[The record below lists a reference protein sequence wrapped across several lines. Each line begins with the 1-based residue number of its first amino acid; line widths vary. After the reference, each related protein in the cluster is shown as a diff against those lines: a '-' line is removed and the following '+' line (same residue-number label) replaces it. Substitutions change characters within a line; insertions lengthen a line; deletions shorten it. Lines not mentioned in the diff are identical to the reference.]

1 MVRGNLLAGVS
12 DTLRPSSRPPTKLL
26 TPTAPQVLFKRKP
39 VQFLPVPELDDDNQE
54 IWYIPQT
61 GEVFVTYEDYLNRM
75 DFYKQKRFICTI
87 SGHSGLTF
95 FDALES
101 ELAGAAEVN
110 QAFPEALKG
119 PILRR
124 VQFQTV
130 SRIDTLV
137 DQVYDEFKN
146 DYYPGEAVTVY
157 VVGGERL
164 KGVVRDKM
172 RFGSKVLPD
181 GTQTPNF
188 SRYFVS
194 LDERPDEE
202 AMVCEPNIFRDRKVF
217 TKAVLRSFIKNTV
230 TREAWNGAPWL
241 VKNDVAEKYHI
252 DTRIPAHLRY
262 DNKLLE
268 RKQIQLQKKASHS
281 DLTPQDSPGPVSPTG
296 FRLPELKPAP
306 KSHKSKAQQALQAQQ
321 HAIKGKHSTFGGHE
335 PGSFMHL
342 PLPGNSLQQ
351 FPMSYRD
358 QPPEPI
364 VHQREPTPPPPPP
377 KYPIEDLQVES
388 RGLVRPQLKYMCRDT
403 PVEVGPESKSPFSE
417 KILMKS
423 IGPLLETWDTLNVY
437 CEIFKL
443 DSFTFDDYVEAM
455 LVASV
460 DSPVQLFDE
469 IHCAV
474 LKILVTSEADG
485 GKVQIQLPEL
495 DDEDEEEDE
504 EEEEE
509 GSAEP
514 TPEPEPQP
522 TGRATRRSLAK
533 AEAERLAAEAAAAEK
548 EMQEA
553 EDAPKHQAEE
563 LLHDYDW
570 IEQLSKREFKDGGW
584 EMILVGLLHQLS
596 KNERLSA
603 ACEELLQQL
612 VPTDIEPSQETVRQ
626 QYSALDINYR
636 VQALQ
641 IICML
646 TSETRAIRGYMED
659 CSETMTGYRKEKIEW
674 QRKRKQ
680 LIEDLKQLN
689 DQRKI
694 LLPDN
699 LPPSPPLEPAKT
711 NGDVKMSDVEDLPA
725 NTSDEVA
732 DSDDDG
738 AVRKLRRAND
748 RAAERKRKAELEQE
762 RKEKA
767 EAAAKVPKQS
777 KQFQRVLKDIQKKE
791 EEIAECEREIA
802 VIDNDLREADCPRT
816 RVLGKDRFW
825 NRYYWFERNGMP
837 YGGLPDSSTASA
849 DYANGCLWVQGP
861 DEIEREGYIDMS
873 PEYQDE
879 YVAKF
884 NTTVPERKKREEGAT
899 SVYNACQWG
908 YYSEPEDVDALLGW
922 LEPRG
927 VNELK
932 LRKELVNYRDKIAKN
947 MENRKAYLAEAEE
960 QQKKE
965 REEAAKAAAATPAPT
980 PTPAPPT
987 TTTTTSTNPPSKRMT
1002 TRGRGV
1008 TTISAPPLEP
1018 SPEPPAPPAPIAPVV
1033 VAAPTSYRCMA
1044 WENTMALEDIGHLH
1058 SLQPPPA
1065 RSRKM
1070 TKKKEAAEKAAAER
1084 EKAEEKEVMVTRGK
1098 KGRQGGR

>member
-1 MVRGNLLAGVS
+1 MVRGNFLATS
-12 DTLRPSSRPPTKLL
+12 EAPIAL
-26 TPTAPQVLFKRKP
+26 TPRPQVLFKRKP
-39 VQFLPVPELDDDNQE
+39 VQFVPVPEIDDENQE
-54 IWYIPQT
+54 VWHMPQT
-61 GEVFVTYEDYLNRM
+61 GEIFLTYEDFLKRL
-75 DFYKQKRFICTI
+75 DFYHQKRFICTI

-101 ELAGAAEVN
+101 ELAGAAEVD

-146 DYYPGEAVTVY
+146 DYYPGEAVTVHIL
-157 VVGGERL
+157 GGERL
-164 KGVVRDKM
+164 QGVVRDKA
-172 RFGSKVLPD
+172 RFGGKVLPD
-181 GTQTPNF
+181 GTLTLPF

-202 AMVCEPNIFRDRKVF
+202 AVVDDSHIFRDRKVF
-217 TKAVLRSFIKNTV
+217 TKAVLRSFIKKTV

-241 VKNDVAEKYHI
+241 VKHDVAEKYHI

-268 RKQIQLQKKASHS
+268 RKQMQLQKKAS
-281 DLTPQDSPGPVSPTG
+281 QFDSNLVPSGPVSPTG
-296 FRLPELKPAP
+296 YRLPDLKPAP
-306 KSHKSKAQQALQAQQ
+306 KSHKSKEYQLQQQN
-321 HAIKGKHSTFGGHE
+321 AIKGKHSTFGGHE
-335 PGSFMHL
+335 PGSFVHL
-342 PLPGNSLQQ
+342 PLPGNPFQ
-351 FPMSYRD
+351 FPMSFRGQVSPPAVR
-358 QPPEPI
+358 QP
-364 VHQREPTPPPPPP
+364 EPTPPPPPP
-377 KYPIEDLQVES
+377 KYPIEDLQVEP
-388 RGLVRPQLKYMCRDT
+388 RRMVRPQLKYMCSDT
-403 PVEVGPESKSPFSE
+403 PVEVAPEAKSPLSD

-455 LVASV
+455 LVASTAT
-460 DSPVQLFDE
+460 PVQLFDE

-474 LKILVTSEADG
+474 LKILVTSEAEG

-495 DDEDEEEDE
+495 E
-504 EEEEE
+504 EEEEDDE
-509 GSAEP
+509 EDEQEESTAP

-522 TGRATRRSLAK
+522 SGRATRRSLAK

-553 EDAPKHQAEE
+553 EDAPRHLAED
-563 LLHDYDW
+563 LVRDYDW
-570 IEQLSKREFKDGGW
+570 IEHLMKRDFKDGGW
-584 EMILVGLLHQLS
+584 EMIMVGLLHQLS
-596 KNERLSA
+596 QSERLNAS
-603 ACEELLQQL
+603 CEELLEQL
-612 VPTDIEPSQETVRQ
+612 VPTDIEPSQETVRER
-626 QYSALDINYR
+626 YSALDVNYR

-659 CSETMTGYRKEKIEW
+659 CSETMTAYRKEKIEW

-680 LIEDLKQLN
+680 LIEELKGLN

-699 LPPSPPLEPAKT
+699 LPPSPPLEPVKT
-711 NGDVKMSDVEDLPA
+711 NGDVKMSDAEDLPA
-725 NTSDEVA
+725 NTSDEVP
-732 DSDDDG
+732 DSDDEG
-738 AVRKLRRAND
+738 PARKLRRAND
-748 RAAERKRKAELEQE
+748 RAAERKRKAEQEQE

-791 EEIAECEREIA
+791 DEIAECEREIA

-849 DYANGCLWVQGP
+849 GYANGCIWVQGP
-861 DEIEREGYIDMS
+861 DELEREGYIDML

-879 YVAKF
+879 YKAKF
-884 NTTVPERKKREEGAT
+884 DMTVPERKKLEEGAT
-899 SVYNACQWG
+899 SVFNACQWG
-908 YYSEPEDVDALLGW
+908 YYSDPEDVDALLGW
-922 LEPRG
+922 LDPRG
-927 VNELK
+927 FNELK

-947 MENRKAYLAEAEE
+947 MENRKAYLATAAEE
-960 QQKKE
+960 NAKE
-965 REEAAKAAAATPAPT
+965 NGKDKTGNEEADDEEST
-980 PTPAPPT
+980 PTPANATPVT
-987 TTTTTSTNPPSKRMT
+987 GKNKRMS

-1008 TTISAPPLEP
+1008 TTISAPRLP
-1018 SPEPPAPPAPIAPVV
+1018 SAEPEPEPTS
-1033 VAAPTSYRCMA
+1033 VAATTTYRCMD
-1044 WENTMALEDIGHLH
+1044 WQNTMALEEIGHLH
-1058 SLQPPPA
+1058 SMEPPPA

-1070 TKKKEAAEKAAAER
+1070 TKKKEAAITAAA
-1084 EKAEEKEVMVTRGK
+1084 KGAAAAPAEPDVMVTRGK
-1098 KGRQGGR
+1098 RKR

>member
-1 MVRGNLLAGVS
+1 MVCASFLATSGC
-12 DTLRPSSRPPTKLL
+12 PHPTN
-26 TPTAPQVLFKRKP
+26 PAPQVLFKRKP
-39 VQFLPVPELDDDNQE
+39 VQFLPVPEIDDEHQE
-54 IWYIPQT
+54 VWHIPQT
-61 GEVFVTYEDYLNRM
+61 GEVFLTYEEYLNRL

-87 SGHSGLTF
+87 SGHSGLAF

-101 ELAGAAEVN
+101 ELAGAAEVD

-146 DYYPGEAVTVY
+146 DYYPGEAVTVHIL
-157 VVGGERL
+157 GGERL
-164 KGVVRDKM
+164 QGVVRDKT

-181 GTQTPNF
+181 GTLTAPF

-202 AMVCEPNIFRDRKVF
+202 AVVDDSHIFRDRKVF
-217 TKAVLRSFIKNTV
+217 TKAVLRSFIKKTV

-241 VKNDVAEKYHI
+241 VKNAVAEKYHI
-252 DTRIPAHLRY
+252 DTRIPPHLRY
-262 DNKLLE
+262 DNKLAE
-268 RKQIQLQKKASHS
+268 RKQMQLQKKAS
-281 DLTPQDSPGPVSPTG
+281 QFDSSVLSSAPASPTG

-306 KSHKSKAQQALQAQQ
+306 KSHKSKAQQALQAQ
-321 HAIKGKHSTFGGHE
+321 HSTVKGKHSTFGGHE
-335 PGSFMHL
+335 PGSFVHL
-342 PLPGNSLQQ
+342 PLPGNPFQ
-351 FPMSYRD
+351 FPMSFRG
-358 QPPEPI
+358 QVPSPI
-364 VHQREPTPPPPPP
+364 VRQPEPTPPPPPP

-388 RGLVRPQLKYMCRDT
+388 RGLVRPQLKYMCSDT
-403 PVEVGPESKSPFSE
+403 PVDVAPEAKSPFSD

-443 DSFTFDDYVEAM
+443 DSFTFDDYVETM
-455 LVASV
+455 LVASTET
-460 DSPVQLFDE
+460 PVQLFDE

-474 LKILVTSEADG
+474 LKILVTSEAEG

-495 DDEDEEEDE
+495 EEEEDE
-504 EEEEE
+504 EEEDDEE
-509 GSAEP
+509 EESTMP
-514 TPEPEPQP
+514 TPEPDPQP
-522 TGRATRRSLAK
+522 SGRATRRSLAM

-553 EDAPKHQAEE
+553 EAAPSHLAEE
-563 LLHDYDW
+563 LLQEYDW
-570 IEQLSKREFKDGGW
+570 IEHLAKRDFKEGGW
-584 EMILVGLLHQLS
+584 ELIMVGLLHQLS
-596 KNERLSA
+596 KNERLEAS
-603 ACEELLQQL
+603 CEELLLQL
-612 VPTDIEPSQETVRQ
+612 VPSEDTEPSQETVRER
-626 QYSALDINYR
+626 YAALDVNYR
-636 VQALQ
+636 VQILQ

-659 CSETMTGYRKEKIEW
+659 CSETMTAYRKEKIEW

-680 LIEDLKQLN
+680 LIEDLKGLN

-699 LPPSPPLEPAKT
+699 LPPSPPLESVKT

-725 NTSDEVA
+725 NTSDEVP
-732 DSDDDG
+732 DSDDEG
-738 AVRKLRRAND
+738 PARKLRRAND
-748 RAAERKRKAELEQE
+748 RAAERKRKAEQEQE

-791 EEIAECEREIA
+791 DEIAECEGEIA

-849 DYANGCLWVQGP
+849 GYANGCVWVQGP
-861 DEIEREGYIDMS
+861 DELEREGYIDMI

-879 YVAKF
+879 YKAKF
-884 NTTVPERKKREEGAT
+884 NMTVPERKKREEGAT
-899 SVYNACQWG
+899 SVFNANQWG
-908 YYSEPEDVDALLGW
+908 YYADPEDVDALLGW
-922 LEPRG
+922 LDPRG
-927 VNELK
+927 FNEVK

-947 MENRKAYLAEAEE
+947 MNNRKAYLSSPEDEEEKDKDSDKKDEEEEE
-960 QQKKE
+960 QDT
-965 REEAAKAAAATPAPT
+965 ATPVPAAAGAA
-980 PTPAPPT
+980 AGG
-987 TTTTTSTNPPSKRMT
+987 SGSGSSNNKRMS

-1008 TTISAPPLEP
+1008 TTITAPPLPADEP
-1018 SPEPPAPPAPIAPVV
+1018 EALPAALPEEPP
-1033 VAAPTSYRCMA
+1033 TTYRCMN
-1044 WENTMALEDIGHLH
+1044 WQNTMALEEVGHLH
-1058 SLQPPPA
+1058 SLEPPPV
-1065 RSRKM
+1065 RPRKL
-1070 TKKKEAAEKAAAER
+1070 TKKKEAAMAAAAAAAKEAAAAES
-1084 EKAEEKEVMVTRGK
+1084 EMAVTRK
-1098 KGRQGGR
+1098 RGRQSAGGR